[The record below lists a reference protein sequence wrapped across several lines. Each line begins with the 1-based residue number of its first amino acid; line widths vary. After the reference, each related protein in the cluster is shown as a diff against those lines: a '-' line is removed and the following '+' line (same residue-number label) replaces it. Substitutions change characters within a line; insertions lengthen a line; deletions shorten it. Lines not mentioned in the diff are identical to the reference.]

1 MTASRTSSIHIGT
14 TAAAVF
20 DFIKDPA
27 NFARLSPEVTFTD
40 VVKTPEGLGTT
51 YGIQLRIGGLRLRG
65 QGRFSEFAADK
76 HIRDESSLPFAGAC
90 DYWLWPDDAG
100 VNVRVVHH
108 GSRLW
113 EVPLLGRK
121 LADSFQSDDQR
132 ILAQLKTTLEAEP
145 SQGAQG

>member
-1 MTASRTSSIHIGT
+1 MTASRTSSIHIST

-27 NFARLSPEVTFTD
+27 NFAPLSPEVAFTD

-51 YGIQLRIGGLRLRG
+51 YVIQLRIAGLRLRG
-65 QGRFSEFAADK
+65 RGRFSEFEANK

-90 DYWLWPDDAG
+90 DYWLWPDDSG

-108 GSRLW
+108 GNRLW
-113 EVPLLGRK
+113 AVPLLGRM
-121 LADSFQSDDQR
+121 LADSLQSDDQR
-132 ILAQLKTTLEAEP
+132 ILAKLKAALEADP
-145 SQGAQG
+145 SQNAQG